1 MRSTVLNASKKIGV
15 VFAAALLVLSC
26 KPNANEAGVID
37 DKQAAIDSMKVEMKK
52 HEAELAKQKTIDS
65 MQEVAARDR
74 DRAAARVHRSQA
86 VASAPAPAAAPAQ
99 QQRKGWSGA
108 AKGAVI
114 GAGVGAISGAVID
127 KKKPAQ
133 GAVIGGLAGAGL
145 GAGTGAI
152 LDSEKKRK
160 AAQGQ

>member
-1 MRSTVLNASKKIGV
+1 MKKITLIFV
-15 VFAAALLVLSC
+15 LALLSMSC
-26 KPNANEAGVID
+26 RNTADKAEAYD
-37 DKQAAIDSMKVEMKK
+37 NSQQTTIDSMKIEMDKQK
-52 HEAELAKQKTIDS
+52 AEMAKQKTIDS
-65 MQEVAARDR
+65 MKTVTTEKTKTVVVHDKSGTTTTVQEK
-74 DRAAARVHRSQA
+74 
-86 VASAPAPAAAPAQ
+86 
-99 QQRKGWSGA
+99 RKGWSGA

-152 LDSEKKRK
+152 LDSEKKK
-160 AAQGQ
+160 KEAKK